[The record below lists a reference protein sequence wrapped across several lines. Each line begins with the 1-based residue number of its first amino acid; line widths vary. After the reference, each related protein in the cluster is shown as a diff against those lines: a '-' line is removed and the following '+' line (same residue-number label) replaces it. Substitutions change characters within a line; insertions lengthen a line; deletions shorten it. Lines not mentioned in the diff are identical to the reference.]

1 MKAANTKTY
10 VVDASYVLSFLMAD
24 EGSQEVDD
32 FFDLYTKGVIQCS
45 SSSILSLEVLNAL
58 VMASRRKRV
67 TEAQAK
73 ELAQKFLALQIS
85 LDVSDYAQC
94 MSTALNYSITVY
106 DASYLVL
113 AQREGIQLKT
123 HDSQLKKI
131 IAR

>member
-24 EGSQEVDD
+24 EGSKEVDD

-94 MSTALNYSITVY
+94 MSAALNYSITVY